1 MERVVIEGV
10 VEHGRRLGR
19 ELGFP
24 TANLA
29 VPDDLELEDGV
40 YRSRALIDG
49 RWYDALS
56 NLGRNPS
63 VGGTE
68 RRLETHVLDFAGE
81 LYGLR
86 LRVELIERLRGERH
100 FATVEELREQIA
112 RDREA
117 VLQRLKG

>member
-19 ELGFP
+19 QLGFP

-29 VPDDLELEDGV
+29 VPAGLVVEDGV
-40 YRSRALIDG
+40 YASYAEVDG
-49 RWYDALS
+49 RRFRAMS

-68 RRLETHVLDFAGE
+68 RRLETHIFDFAE
-81 LYGLR
+81 PLYGR
-86 LRVELIERLRGERH
+86 TLRVELVRRIRGERR
-100 FATVEELREQIA
+100 FDTIEALREQIE
-112 RDREA
+112 RDKKEIMN
-117 VLQRLKG
+117 LK